1 MLVDKISLK
10 NFRKYENFEIDF
22 KEKLTVIVGKNQSG
36 KTTILDAVAVALSSY
51 ISAVYPYNKK
61 TAVNDKTIIR
71 HAENRT
77 TDIIEDYPC
86 FPLEV
91 YSEGTI
97 SSVKYGK
104 EDSMLMAESF
114 DQIIQNVSQV
124 GTDIYRQL
132 KTFSFEGV
140 LPVIVYYS
148 INRKR
153 KNYVNDKNETLPPSR
168 INGYTDC
175 LYAVLESNEMIEW
188 IKKLTYVELQRGEKV
203 ATLQAVLDI
212 LIKAVKC
219 LYSIDD
225 SQKIIAHYNVE
236 NDSICFYFPERNPA
250 IIILDLESDGFKSV
264 IYLVLDIAYRMA
276 TLNPQLGEK
285 VIEETDGIVLIDE
298 IDLHL
303 HPEWQ
308 QKILGVLTE
317 VFPKVQFIVTTHAPA
332 VINSV
337 KSESLIILEDDI
349 AREPYGEVYGKDV
362 NTIISGIMGVSERPE
377 AVKVLFKDFYK
388 AIDDNNLQKATEI
401 LSVIEKEIGNDDTE
415 LAGCRVKL
423 SLLKFAGGSDDKNK

>member
-124 GTDIYRQL
+124 GTDIYGQL
-132 KTFSFEGV
+132 KTFSFEGI
-140 LPVIVYYS
+140 LPVIVYYN

-153 KNYVNDKNETLPPSR
+153 KNYVNDKKETLPPSR

-188 IKKLTYVELQRGEKV
+188 IKKLTYVELQRGQKV

-285 VIEETDGIVLIDE
+285 VIEETEGMVLIDE
-298 IDLHL
+298 VDLHL

-337 KSESLIILEDDI
+337 KSESLIILNGDKAEQPPV
-349 AREPYGEVYGKDV
+349 EPYGRDV
-362 NTIISGIMGVSERPE
+362 NTIVRSIMNADERPKKVKDLFVEFDKYLENKKYTE
-377 AVKVLFKDFYK
+377 AHRVLDELQNILITDDEDLAACKVRLDFE
-388 AIDDNNLQKATEI
+388 EI
-401 LSVIEKEIGNDDTE
+401 LEKEE
-415 LAGCRVKL
+415 
-423 SLLKFAGGSDDKNK
+423 